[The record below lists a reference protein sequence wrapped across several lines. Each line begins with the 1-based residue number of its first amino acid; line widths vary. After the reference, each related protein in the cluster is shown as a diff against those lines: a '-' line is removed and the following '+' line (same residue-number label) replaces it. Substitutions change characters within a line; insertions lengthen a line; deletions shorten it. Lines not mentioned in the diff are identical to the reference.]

1 MRKKNRKK
9 KLRFSDTFLDLN
21 ITRLAAPHIPSAN
34 PHLNMPNGIIM
45 LKGISGLMKD
55 DDKIFINLFL
65 KERVSELKAG
75 NISNINFSRL
85 VNTLYMAYRLSSYF
99 LENNRCKEE
108 KVIEAMRDLYTR
120 SFNATSSVLQDMSQR
135 REQNGRYVASG
146 DNIVSIES
154 IISVLDSII
163 EITTVGEW
171 YTVWHKI
178 VLELMELDRK
188 NIKKQRAA

>member
-9 KLRFSDTFLDLN
+9 KSRFSDTFLDPN
-21 ITRLAAPHIPSAN
+21 ITRLVAPHIPSAN
-34 PHLNMPNGIIM
+34 PYLTIPNGIIM
-45 LKGISGLMKD
+45 LKGINGLMKD

>member
-1 MRKKNRKK
+1 
-9 KLRFSDTFLDLN
+9 
-21 ITRLAAPHIPSAN
+21 
-34 PHLNMPNGIIM
+34 
-45 LKGISGLMKD
+45 MKD

>member
-9 KLRFSDTFLDLN
+9 KSRFSDTFLDPN
-21 ITRLAAPHIPSAN
+21 ITRLVAPHIPSAN
-34 PHLNMPNGIIM
+34 PYLTIPNGIIM
-45 LKGISGLMKD
+45 LKGINGLMKD

-65 KERVSELKAG
+65 KERISELKAG
-75 NISNINFSRL
+75 NISKINFSKL
-85 VNTLYMAYRLSSYF
+85 IYTLYMGFRLPNYF
-99 LENNRCKEE
+99 LENNICKDKTAIKEMTDLNIGSFSAILT
-108 KVIEAMRDLYTR
+108 VLRDL
-120 SFNATSSVLQDMSQR
+120 SQR
-135 REQNGRYVASG
+135 RKQKGRYIASG

-163 EITTVGEW
+163 EITTIGEW

-178 VLELMELDRK
+178 VLELMELDRE

>member
-1 MRKKNRKK
+1 M
-9 KLRFSDTFLDLN
+9 DT
-21 ITRLAAPHIPSAN
+21 AQH
-34 PHLNMPNGIIM
+34 
-45 LKGISGLMKD
+45 
-55 DDKIFINLFL
+55 
-65 KERVSELKAG
+65 AG
-75 NISNINFSRL
+75 GGSNSMQ
-85 VNTLYMAYRLSSYF
+85 YMAYRLSSYF

-108 KVIEAMRDLYTR
+108 KVIEAMRDLGTR
-120 SFNATSSVLQDMSQR
+120 SFNATSSVLQDLSRR

-163 EITTVGEW
+163 EITTIGEW

-178 VLELMELDRK
+178 VLELMELDRE

>member
-9 KLRFSDTFLDLN
+9 KLRFSDTFLDPN

-154 IISVLDSII
+154 VISVLDRII
-163 EITTVGEW
+163 EITTIGEW
-171 YTVWHKI
+171 YTVWHII
-178 VLELMELDRK
+178 VLETMQQDRE

>member
-9 KLRFSDTFLDLN
+9 KLHSLDTFLDKH
-21 ITRLAAPHIPSAN
+21 ITSLVAPHTPSAN
-34 PHLNMPNGIIM
+34 LYLTIHNGIIL
-45 LKGISGLMKD
+45 LKKINDLMTE

-65 KERVSELKAG
+65 KESIIELKTG
-75 NISNINFSRL
+75 NISNIDFSRL

-99 LENNRCKEE
+99 LETNRCKEE
-108 KVIEAMRDLYTR
+108 KAIEAMRDLCTR
-120 SFNATSSVLQDMSQR
+120 SFNATCTVLEDLSRR

-154 IISVLDSII
+154 VISVLDSII

-178 VLELMELDRK
+178 VLELMEQDRE
-188 NIKKQRAA
+188 NIKKKRAA

>member
-34 PHLNMPNGIIM
+34 PHLTMPNGIIM
-45 LKGISGLMKD
+45 LKGINGLMKD

-65 KERVSELKAG
+65 KERISELKAG
-75 NISNINFSRL
+75 NISNIDFSRL

-108 KVIEAMRDLYTR
+108 KVIEAMRDLGTR
-120 SFNATSSVLQDMSQR
+120 SFNATSTVLQDLSRR

-163 EITTVGEW
+163 EITTIGEW

-178 VLELMELDRK
+178 VLELMELDRE